1 MSSSLWRKAAVVA
14 VHLEDH
20 LVDHPAEVVHQ
31 VAANVII
38 VWAAASV
45 ATMPILLTTSTTVS
59 VLANAN
65 TVEVTD

>member
-1 MSSSLWRKAAVVA
+1 MAAVRRVA
-14 VHLEDH
+14 HRVA
-20 LVDHPAEVVHQ
+20 HPAEVVHR
-31 VAANVII
+31 AANVII

>member
-1 MSSSLWRKAAVVA
+1 MVAAA
-14 VHLEDH
+14 LQEG
-20 LVDHPAEVVHQ
+20 HQ
-31 VAANVII
+31 VVRPAGAARRAANVII

-45 ATMPILLTTSTTVS
+45 ATMLIQLTTSTTVS